1 MTGAIAGKLDAMQ
14 TIADVSSTP
23 AEASFS
29 SLLTA
34 LTSRLPAQNAQD
46 SENLLRDDVV
56 SLSYEQALRTAARH
70 RSPASHAA
78 AQHLPEAERVPP
90 TPQAVQTTKTQ
101 ASHRRSRHAIRMAS
115 SVTIRLDESESAELR
130 ARAAEA
136 GLTVSAYLRSC
147 IFEVEDLRAQVK
159 QALAQM
165 RSTCAPPASAPPM
178 PLQAPSPGWR
188 ERIFPRWMAHGS
200 AAHA

>member
-1 MTGAIAGKLDAMQ
+1 MADAFLGKLDGMQ
-14 TIADVSSTP
+14 TTADVSSTP

-29 SLLTA
+29 TLLTA
-34 LTSRLPAQNAQD
+34 LTSRLPVQDAQD

-78 AQHLPEAERVPP
+78 VQPLPEAEGLPP
-90 TPQAVQTTKTQ
+90 AQQLAQAQKAQ
-101 ASHRRSRHAIRMAS
+101 ASHRRSRRAIRMAS
-115 SVTIRLDESESAELR
+115 SVTIRLDESECGELR

-147 IFEVEDLRAQVK
+147 IFEVDDLRAQVK

-165 RSTCAPPASAPPM
+165 RSTATPPVSTQPT
-178 PLQAPSPGWR
+178 PLQAPASGWR
-188 ERIFPRWMAHGS
+188 ERIFPRWATHS
-200 AAHA
+200 AAAHA